1 MRATVDAS
9 VAVKWLVPE
18 DAYNRARLL
27 LGPGI
32 ERHAP
37 GLLLAEVANAISKKA
52 RPGGEIE
59 SGRPFVAGVTKL
71 PGVVRLHPIEILL
84 TDAME
89 TGLRIGHPIYDCL
102 YIACARRTGSV
113 LVTADQGLARAVS
126 KRVTDVEAI
135 TLDDHAGMRRV
146 EAAGFLDESSV

>member
-1 MRATVDAS
+1 MRATIDAS

-18 DAYNRARLL
+18 DAHNQARLL

-37 GLLLAEVANAISKKA
+37 GLLLAEVANAIWKKA
-52 RPGGEIE
+52 RPSGEIE
-59 SGRPFVAGVTKL
+59 SGRPFVAGVSKL
-71 PGVVRLHPIEILL
+71 PGVILLHPIETLL
-84 TDAME
+84 KDAME
-89 TGLRIGHPIYDCL
+89 TGLLIGHPIYDCL

-126 KRVTDVEAI
+126 KRVSDVQVV
-135 TLDDHAGMRRV
+135 TLDDRTGMKRV
-146 EAAGFLDESSV
+146 EAAAFLDASSV

>member
-1 MRATVDAS
+1 MRAAVDAS

-18 DAYNRARLL
+18 DAHEQARLL

-37 GLLLAEVANAISKKA
+37 GLLLAEVANAIWKKA

-59 SGRPFVAGVTKL
+59 SGRPFVAGVSKL
-71 PGVVRLHPIEILL
+71 PGVVRLHPIETLL
-84 TDAME
+84 EDAMK
-89 TGLRIGHPIYDCL
+89 TALRIGHPIYDCL

-113 LVTADQGLARAVS
+113 LITADQGLARAVS
-126 KRVTDVEAI
+126 KRVADVEAI

-146 EAAGFLDESSV
+146 EVAGFPDESSV

>member
-1 MRATVDAS
+1 MRATIDAS

-18 DAYNRARLL
+18 DAHNQARLL

-37 GLLLAEVANAISKKA
+37 GLMLAEVANAIWKKA

-59 SGRPFVAGVTKL
+59 SGRPFVAGVSRL
-71 PGVVRLHPIEILL
+71 PGVVRLHPIETLL
-84 TDAME
+84 KDAME
-89 TGLRIGHPIYDCL
+89 TALLIGHPIYDCL
-102 YIACARRTGSV
+102 YSACARRTGSV

-126 KRVTDVEAI
+126 KHVSDVEVV
-135 TLDDHAGMRRV
+135 TLDDHAGMKPV
-146 EAAGFLDESSV
+146 GEAGFLQRS

>member
-18 DAYNRARLL
+18 DDHKQARLL

-37 GLLLAEVANAISKKA
+37 GLLLAEVGNAIWKKA
-52 RPGGEIE
+52 RPGGEIK
-59 SGRPFVAGVTKL
+59 SGRPFVAGVSKL
-71 PGVVRLHPIEILL
+71 PGVVRLHPIETLL
-84 TDAME
+84 RDAME

-102 YIACARRTGSV
+102 YIACATRTGSI
-113 LVTADQGLARAVS
+113 LVTADRGLARAVS
-126 KRVTDVEAI
+126 KRVPDVQAI
-135 TLDDHAGMRRV
+135 TLDDRDGMKRI
-146 EAAGFLDESSV
+146 EAAGFLGRSSV